1 VAQAQ
6 QITIL
11 IPDPDEMMF
20 VAGQNEANIDR
31 IEREF
36 GVKIVARGA
45 ELRISGDPSSVA
57 RVGDLVGAM
66 RTLSGRDDNL
76 RKPALERLIG
86 DAKEAPVATPQQ
98 IREHVATT
106 VTGKRIAPQSEN
118 QRRYIEEMRASDLV
132 FATGVAGTGK
142 SYLAVAMGVN
152 ALRERKVTR
161 LILTRPAVEAGEN
174 LGFLPGDLQQK
185 IDPYLRPLY
194 DALYE
199 LMPAERMTR
208 AQERGE
214 IEVAPLAY
222 MRGRAQPIKSSVLT
236 PTGFRAIGSL
246 SVGDLVIGSDG
257 SPTAVLG
264 VYPQGKKPVYR
275 VMTQDGASTL
285 CCGEHLWAVQTP
297 EDRRRG
303 KPLRVLETLEM
314 IGRLRRAHIH
324 RYELPLVAEPVE
336 FEARAV
342 PMDPYALG
350 LLLGDGC
357 ITTQTTPSFSTA
369 DPELA
374 LALEAALPAIELFHK
389 SEFDYVLRRRG
400 GGGRGGVITPNPATA
415 ILRDLGLAGSHSSTK
430 FVPAVYLFNSPAV
443 RLAVLQGLL
452 DTDGGPVTQ
461 RERSCR
467 IEYTT
472 TSEQL
477 KDDVLFLVR
486 SLGGVA
492 YWRKRLALGR
502 SPGRVRGRDVGYR
515 TDSYVLDI
523 RLPDRVAPFRL
534 TRKAE
539 SYTTIGGGR
548 PMRFIDKIEPEG
560 EQETVCIS
568 VAAAD
573 SLYVT
578 EDFLVTHNTL
588 NEAFIILDEA
598 QNTTPAQMKMFL
610 TRLGYGSQAVVTGDV
625 TQVDLLQGQ
634 KSGMVVAREVLRG
647 VEGISFVDFDE
658 RDVVRHE
665 LVARIVRA
673 YDRHERKPE

>member
-66 RTLSGRDDNL
+66 RSLSGRDDNL
-76 RKPALERLIG
+76 RRPALERLIG
-86 DAKEAPVATPQQ
+86 TAKEAPVATPQQ
-98 IREHVATT
+98 IREHIATT

-118 QRRYIEEMRASDLV
+118 QRRYVEAMRRSDLV

-199 LMPAERMTR
+199 LMPAERMNR

-222 MRGRAQPIKSSVLT
+222 MRGRAQPIRTSVLT

-246 SVGDLVIGSDG
+246 SVGDPVIGSDG
-257 SPTAVLG
+257 RATAVTG
-264 VYPQGKKPVYR
+264 VYPRGRRPVYR
-275 VMTQDGASTL
+275 VSAQDGASTL
-285 CCGEHLWAVQTP
+285 VCGEHLWAVTTAA
-297 EDRRRG
+297 DRRRG
-303 KPLRVLETLEM
+303 KPRRVLETQEM
-314 IGRLRRAHIH
+314 LGRLRAAHAH
-324 RYELPLVAEPVE
+324 RYELPVMSRPVE
-336 FEARAV
+336 FVHRDV
-342 PMDPYALG
+342 PMDGYALG

-357 ITTQTTPSFSTA
+357 ITLSTTPSFATA

-374 LALEAALPAIELFHK
+374 TALEHAIPGVTVTRK
-389 SEFDYVLRRRG
+389 SDYDYILRRTGGSRG
-400 GGGRGGVITPNPATA
+400 GIIVANPATLL
-415 ILRDLGLAGSHSSTK
+415 IRELGIAGTRSSTK
-430 FVPAVYLFNSPAV
+430 FVPATYLFNDAAI

-461 RERSCR
+461 PDRTCR
-467 IEYTT
+467 IQYVT
-472 TSEQL
+472 TSKQL
-477 KDDVLFLVR
+477 KEDVVFLVR

-492 YWRKRLALGR
+492 YCRTRAALGR
-502 SPGRVRGRDVGYR
+502 PPGRAHGRDVAYR
-515 TDSYVLDI
+515 SDAYVLEI
-523 RLPDRVAPFRL
+523 RLPSAIQPFRL
-534 TRKAE
+534 TRKLGTYNAA
-539 SYTTIGGGR
+539 GGGR
-548 PMRFIDKIEPEG
+548 PMRFIDTIEPEG
-560 EQETVCIS
+560 EQETICIS
-568 VAAAD
+568 VAATD

-625 TQVDLLQGQ
+625 TQVDLLEGQ
-634 KSGMVVAREVLRG
+634 KSGMVVAREALRG
-647 VEGISFVDFDE
+647 VDGISFVDFDE

-665 LVARIVRA
+665 LVARIVHA
-673 YDRHERKPE
+673 YDRYERKPE